1 MALLICLGLQWM
13 LFAKR
18 VLRSNR
24 NIRLHQKLHRWCG
37 VTATLLFAA
46 HAVRMGHLWMSG
58 LSIVFFLVALTG
70 VLNREV
76 LGYRS
81 NLLYLIW
88 LGSHIALSATLCPL
102 IAGAYL
108 GGAGLSVRP
117 ARRRA
122 SVAVCVT
129 PSGGFDPL
137 QLLQLTPPFL
147 FQRAAPFLEPLNCAI
162 ETERFDR

>member
-1 MALLICLGLQWM
+1 MQTVIHHIRRVPYAGGIILALILVIPALAGQMALPLRLKLPSFGFQVVTGVALLICLGLQWI

-70 VLNREV
+70 VLNCEV

-88 LGSHIALSATLCPL
+88 LGSHIALSAALWPL
-102 IAGAYL
+102 IAVHIWVALAY
-108 GGAGLSVRP
+108 
-117 ARRRA
+117 
-122 SVAVCVT
+122 
-129 PSGGFDPL
+129 
-137 QLLQLTPPFL
+137 Q
-147 FQRAAPFLEPLNCAI
+147 
-162 ETERFDR
+162 